1 MAIRHAKTISKRLQ
15 DSNERIKKGR
25 NIMKQ
30 LSQSVQDA
38 IKWNDAQINSI
49 LNNPVKSWANLDKL
63 DLLLKNRSSLR
74 RKIQREYITKA
85 RK

>member
-1 MAIRHAKTISKRLQ
+1 
-15 DSNERIKKGR
+15 
-25 NIMKQ
+25 MKQ